1 MLVAFVGSR
10 REAAALDFL
19 EVMACILASEG
30 NPSVVD
36 LQPGPKIL
44 GNAKLERDQ
53 RHRVALLLK
62 DPRQAA
68 QKGIRRFSPL

>member
-30 NPSVVD
+30 NPSVVV
-36 LQPGPKIL
+36 
-44 GNAKLERDQ
+44 NAKLERDQ

-62 DPRQAA
+62 NPRQAA